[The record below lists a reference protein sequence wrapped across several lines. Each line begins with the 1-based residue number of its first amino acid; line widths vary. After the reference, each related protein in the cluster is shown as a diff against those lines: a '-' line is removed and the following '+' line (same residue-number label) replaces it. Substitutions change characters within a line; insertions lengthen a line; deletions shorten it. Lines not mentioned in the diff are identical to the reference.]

1 MNKVSKDPFGGI
13 KGDATFKTS
22 SPFKIDKEEALKQ
35 IQKSINNWKKNKIKK
50 TFLGKFIN
58 RQTNEIVRSYHW
70 EYTDSSKKFVMHS

>member
-35 IQKSINNWKKNKIKK
+35 IQKSINNWKKKKNKKNIFRK
-50 TFLGKFIN
+50 I
-58 RQTNEIVRSYHW
+58 Y
-70 EYTDSSKKFVMHS
+70 

>member
-35 IQKSINNWKKNKIKK
+35 IQKSINKLTKNKTSVPDWSLNCSARVNPVKP
-50 TFLGKFIN
+50 TLALAPGGSFI
-58 RQTNEIVRSYHW
+58 W
-70 EYTDSSKKFVMHS
+70 P

>member
-35 IQKSINNWKKNKIKK
+35 IQKSINNWKKKKNKKNI
-50 TFLGKFIN
+50 F
-58 RQTNEIVRSYHW
+58 REIY
-70 EYTDSSKKFVMHS
+70 

>member
-35 IQKSINNWKKNKIKK
+35 IQNSINIWKKKK
-50 TFLGKFIN
+50 
-58 RQTNEIVRSYHW
+58 
-70 EYTDSSKKFVMHS
+70 KKKHF